1 VLVLVLV
8 LVTVDWSL
16 RLGWCGVVWCGEVTV
31 RRIPSK
37 QRPELSCDAGRV
49 REGKLR
55 FLHGRRIGMA
65 GQKGN
70 PWAGRSSR
78 VWTVQEAMSV

>member
-1 VLVLVLV
+1 LVVAP
-8 LVTVDWSL
+8 
-16 RLGWCGVVWCGEVTV
+16 RLVWCGEVTV

-55 FLHGRRIGMA
+55 SSMVAASGWQDKKAIRGRA
-65 GQKGN
+65 GLAVFGQYRKL
-70 PWAGRSSR
+70 
-78 VWTVQEAMSV
+78 